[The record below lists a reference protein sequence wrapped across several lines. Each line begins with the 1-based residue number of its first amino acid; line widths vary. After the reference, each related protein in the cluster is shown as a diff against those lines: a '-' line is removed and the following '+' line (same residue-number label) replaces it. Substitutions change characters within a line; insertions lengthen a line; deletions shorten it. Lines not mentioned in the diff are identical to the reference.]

1 MIKVVLI
8 LNGLDCASCAD
19 KITKSVSK
27 MNGIKNVNLDFI
39 SKKLKYDLEDEN
51 QEERIFND
59 IKKTVSSI
67 ESGIIVKYDDGDDE
81 EHEENLS
88 FEFIKIIISAVFF
101 LLSLLIDNK
110 TTSLLMIVLSYAIV
124 GYEVVFSAIKNIFK
138 GKPFDEAFLMTI
150 ATVGAF
156 AIGEYN
162 EGVAVMLF
170 YQVGEF
176 FQGLAVNRSRKSIS
190 NLMNIRPDYANIKT
204 SKGIEKVSPDSVKIG
219 DIIVV
224 KAGERIPLDGKVING
239 TSSIDTSALT
249 GEAMLR
255 DVTSG
260 EDVLSGSINVNGL
273 LEIEVQKEFSESTV
287 SKILDL
293 VENASSKKATTEK
306 FITRFARVYTPIVV
320 IVAVLLVAIPSL
332 FVQSAE
338 FSDWLYRALVFLVI
352 SCPCALV
359 ISVPLSFFGGI
370 GGASR
375 SGILIKGANSL
386 EALGRTEIIAF
397 DKTGTLTEGKFS
409 VTQVDAIGMSKE
421 QLVEI
426 TAYAESF
433 ANHPVALAVI
443 NYYNK
448 EIDKSRVE
456 SLSEIAGKG
465 IRAVINGKTV
475 LAGNARLLSDNNVS
489 FEPTNTIGT
498 VIYVAVDKKYS
509 GYIVVSDK
517 VKSGSVKAI
526 KNLKSIG
533 VKKALML
540 TGDKKLTGD
549 TVGKELKLDKV
560 YSELLPQNKVE
571 IVEKLLKQK
580 SQKGTLAFVGDGI
593 NDAPV
598 LTISDIGVAMG
609 GLGSDAAIEAADIV
623 IMTDETSK
631 ISKAINLSKKTMR
644 IVRENIIFAIFVK
657 IAVLVLTAFG
667 ASTMWEAVFADVGVA
682 LIAILNAVRIQRMNF
697 K

>member
-1 MIKVVLI
+1 MKKVVLI

-19 KITKSVSK
+19 KIAKSVSK
-27 MNGIKNVNLDFI
+27 ISGIKNSNLDFI
-39 SKKLKYDLEDEN
+39 SKKLKYELEDEN
-51 QEERIFND
+51 QEDRVFND
-59 IKKTVSSI
+59 IKKTVSLI
-67 ESGIIVKYDDGDDE
+67 ESGVTVKYADEEDE

-88 FEFIKIIISAVFF
+88 FELIKILISAVFF
-101 LLSLLIDNK
+101 LLSMLIDNK
-110 TTSLLMIVLSYAIV
+110 TTSLVMIILSYVVV

-156 AIGEYN
+156 AVGKYSES
-162 EGVAVMLF
+162 VAVMLF

-190 NLMNIRPDYANIKT
+190 NLMNIRPDYANLKT
-204 SKGIEKVSPDSVKIG
+204 SKGIEKVSPDSVKVG
-219 DIIVV
+219 DTIVV
-224 KAGERIPLDGKVING
+224 KAGERIPLDGKIING

-249 GEAMLR
+249 GETMLR

-273 LEIEVQKEFSESTV
+273 LDIEVQKEFSESTV

-320 IVAVLLVAIPSL
+320 IVAVLLATIPPL
-332 FVQSAE
+332 FLQSAE

-409 VTQVDAIGMSKE
+409 VTQVNSIGMSKE

-433 ANHPVALAVI
+433 ANHPVALAVV

-448 EIDKSRVE
+448 EIDKSRVD

-465 IRAVINGKTV
+465 IRAIINGKTV
-475 LAGNARLLSDNNVS
+475 LAGNARLLNDNNIK
-489 FEPTNTIGT
+489 FEQANTIGT

-509 GYIVVSDK
+509 GYIIVSDK
-517 VKSGSVKAI
+517 VKPGSAKAI

-571 IVEKLLKQK
+571 IVEKLLNEK
-580 SQKGTLAFVGDGI
+580 SPKGTLAFVGDGI

-598 LTISDIGVAMG
+598 LARADIGIAMG
-609 GLGSDAAIEAADIV
+609 GLGSDSAIEAADV
-623 IMTDETSK
+623 VLMTDEPEKIASAIK
-631 ISKAINLSKKTMR
+631 ISKRTMK
-644 IVRENIIFAIFVK
+644 IVLENIVFALGIEAV
-657 IAVLVLTAFG
+657 VLVLG
-667 ASTMWEAVFADVGVA
+667 ATGHTTMWAAVFADVGVS
-682 LIAILNAVRIQRMNF
+682 LIAILNSLRALKKIR
-697 K
+697 

>member
-19 KITKSVSK
+19 KIAKSVSK

-39 SKKLKYDLEDEN
+39 SKKLKYELEDEN

-124 GYEVVFSAIKNIFK
+124 GHEVVFSAIKNIFK

-190 NLMNIRPDYANIKT
+190 NLMNIRPDYANLKT

-489 FEPTNTIGT
+489 LEPTNTIGT

-598 LTISDIGVAMG
+598 LARADIGIAMG
-609 GLGSDAAIEAADIV
+609 GLGSDSAIEAADV
-623 IMTDETSK
+623 VLMTDEPEKIASAIL
-631 ISKAINLSKKTMR
+631 ISKRTMK
-644 IVRENIIFAIFVK
+644 IVIENIVFALGVK
-657 IAVLVLTAFG
+657 AVVLVLG
-667 ASTMWEAVFADVGVA
+667 ATGHTTMWAAVFADVGVS
-682 LIAILNAVRIQRMNF
+682 LIAILNSLRALKKIR
-697 K
+697 

>member
-1 MIKVVLI
+1 MKKVVLI

-19 KITKSVSK
+19 KIAKSVSK
-27 MNGIKNVNLDFI
+27 ISGIKNSNLDFI
-39 SKKLKYDLEDEN
+39 SKKLKYELEDEN
-51 QEERIFND
+51 QEDRVFND
-59 IKKTVSSI
+59 IKKTVSLI
-67 ESGIIVKYDDGDDE
+67 ESGVTVKYADEEDE

-88 FEFIKIIISAVFF
+88 FELIKILISAVFF
-101 LLSLLIDNK
+101 LLSMLIDNK
-110 TTSLLMIVLSYAIV
+110 TTSLVMIILSYVVV

-156 AIGEYN
+156 AVGKYSES
-162 EGVAVMLF
+162 VAVMLF

-190 NLMNIRPDYANIKT
+190 NLMNIRPDYANLKT
-204 SKGIEKVSPDSVKIG
+204 SKGIEKVSPDSVKVG
-219 DIIVV
+219 DTIVV
-224 KAGERIPLDGKVING
+224 KAGERIPLDGKIING

-249 GEAMLR
+249 GETMLR

-273 LEIEVQKEFSESTV
+273 LDIEVQKEFSESTV

-320 IVAVLLVAIPSL
+320 IVAVLLATIPPL
-332 FVQSAE
+332 FLQSAE

-409 VTQVDAIGMSKE
+409 VTQVNSIGMSKE

-433 ANHPVALAVI
+433 ANHPVALAVV

-448 EIDKSRVE
+448 EIDKSRVD

-465 IRAVINGKTV
+465 IRAIINGKTV
-475 LAGNARLLSDNNVS
+475 LAGNARLLNDNNIK
-489 FEPTNTIGT
+489 FEQANTIGT

-509 GYIVVSDK
+509 GYIIVSDK
-517 VKSGSVKAI
+517 VKPGSAKAI

-571 IVEKLLKQK
+571 IVEKLLNEK
-580 SQKGTLAFVGDGI
+580 SPKGTLAFVGDGI

-598 LTISDIGVAMG
+598 LARADIGIAMG
-609 GLGSDAAIEAADIV
+609 GLGSDSAIEAADV
-623 IMTDETSK
+623 VLMTDEPEKIASAIK
-631 ISKAINLSKKTMR
+631 ISKRTMK
-644 IVRENIIFAIFVK
+644 IVLENIVFALGIKAV
-657 IAVLVLTAFG
+657 VLVLG
-667 ASTMWEAVFADVGVA
+667 ATGHTTMWAAVFADVGVS
-682 LIAILNAVRIQRMNF
+682 LIAILNSLRALKKIR
-697 K
+697 

>member
-1 MIKVVLI
+1 MKKVVLI

-19 KITKSVSK
+19 KIAKSVSK
-27 MNGIKNVNLDFI
+27 ISGIKNSNLDFI
-39 SKKLKYDLEDEN
+39 SKKLKYELEDEN
-51 QEERIFND
+51 QEDRVFND
-59 IKKTVSSI
+59 IKKTVSLI
-67 ESGIIVKYDDGDDE
+67 ESGVTVKYADEEDE

-88 FEFIKIIISAVFF
+88 FELIKILISAVFF
-101 LLSLLIDNK
+101 LLSMLIDNK
-110 TTSLLMIVLSYAIV
+110 TTSLVMIILSYVVV

-156 AIGEYN
+156 AVGKYSES
-162 EGVAVMLF
+162 VAVMLF

-190 NLMNIRPDYANIKT
+190 NLMNIRPDYANLKT
-204 SKGIEKVSPDSVKIG
+204 SKGIEKVSPDSVKVG
-219 DIIVV
+219 DTIVV
-224 KAGERIPLDGKVING
+224 KAGERIPLDGKIING

-249 GEAMLR
+249 GETMLR

-273 LEIEVQKEFSESTV
+273 LDIEVQKEFSESTV

-320 IVAVLLVAIPSL
+320 IVAVLLATIPPL
-332 FVQSAE
+332 FLQSAE

-409 VTQVDAIGMSKE
+409 VTQVNSIGMSKE

-433 ANHPVALAVI
+433 ANHPVALAVV

-448 EIDKSRVE
+448 EIDKSRVD

-465 IRAVINGKTV
+465 IRAIINGKTV
-475 LAGNARLLSDNNVS
+475 LAGNARLLNDNNIK
-489 FEPTNTIGT
+489 FEQANTIGT

-509 GYIVVSDK
+509 GYIIVSDK
-517 VKSGSVKAI
+517 VKPGSAKAI

-571 IVEKLLKQK
+571 IVEKLLNEK
-580 SQKGTLAFVGDGI
+580 SPKGTLAFVGDGI

-598 LTISDIGVAMG
+598 LARADIGIAMG
-609 GLGSDAAIEAADIV
+609 GLGSDSAIEAADV
-623 IMTDETSK
+623 VLMTDEPEKIASAIK
-631 ISKAINLSKKTMR
+631 ISKRTMK
-644 IVRENIIFAIFVK
+644 IVLENIVFALGVK
-657 IAVLVLTAFG
+657 AVVLVLG
-667 ASTMWEAVFADVGVA
+667 ATGHTTMWAAVFADVGVS
-682 LIAILNAVRIQRMNF
+682 LIAILNSLRALKKIR
-697 K
+697 

>member
-19 KITKSVSK
+19 KIAKSVSK

-39 SKKLKYDLEDEN
+39 SKKLKYELEDEN

-124 GYEVVFSAIKNIFK
+124 GHEVVFSAIKNIFK

-190 NLMNIRPDYANIKT
+190 NLMNIRPDYANLKT

-489 FEPTNTIGT
+489 LEPTNTIGT

-598 LTISDIGVAMG
+598 LARADIGIAMG
-609 GLGSDAAIEAADIV
+609 GLGSDSAIEAADIV
-623 IMTDETSK
+623 LMTDEPEKIASAIL
-631 ISKAINLSKKTMR
+631 ISKRTMK
-644 IVRENIIFAIFVK
+644 IVIENIV
-657 IAVLVLTAFG
+657 IALGIKAVVLVIG
-667 ASTMWEAVFADVGVA
+667 ATGHATMWAAVFADVGVS
-682 LIAILNAVRIQRMNF
+682 LIAILNSLRALKRI

>member
-1 MIKVVLI
+1 MKKVILI

-19 KITKSVSK
+19 KIEKSVLK
-27 MNGIKNVNLDFI
+27 INGIKNLNLDFVP
-39 SKKLKYDLEDEN
+39 KKLKYELEDEN
-51 QEERIFND
+51 QEERIFNE

-67 ESGIIVKYDDGDDE
+67 ESGVTVKYADE
-81 EHEENLS
+81 DNEHEENLS
-88 FEFIKIIISAVFF
+88 FELIKIIISAVLF
-101 LLSLLIDNK
+101 LLSILIDNK
-110 TTSLLMIVLSYAIV
+110 NTSLIMIVLSYVVV

-156 AIGEYN
+156 VIGKYSES
-162 EGVAVMLF
+162 VAVMLF

-190 NLMNIRPDYANIKT
+190 NLMNIRPDYANLKT
-204 SKGIEKVSPDSVKIG
+204 SKGIEKVSPDSIKVG

-249 GEAMLR
+249 GEAMLH

-320 IVAVLLVAIPSL
+320 IVAVLLAAIPPL
-332 FVQSAE
+332 VIQSAE
-338 FSDWLYRALVFLVI
+338 FSDWLYRSLVFLVI

-409 VTQVDAIGMSKE
+409 VTQVNAIGMSKE
-421 QLVEI
+421 QLVEV

-433 ANHPVALAVI
+433 ANHPVALAVV

-448 EIDKSRVE
+448 EIDKSRVD

-475 LAGNARLLSDNNVS
+475 IAGNARLLNDNNIS
-489 FEPTNTIGT
+489 FEQVNTIGT

-509 GYIVVSDK
+509 GYIIVSDK
-517 VKSGSVKAI
+517 VKSGSAKAI
-526 KNLKSIG
+526 KKLKSIG
-533 VKKALML
+533 VKKAFML

-571 IVEKLLKQK
+571 IVEKLLTEK
-580 SQKGTLAFVGDGI
+580 SPKGTLAFVGDGI

-598 LTISDIGVAMG
+598 LARADIGIAMG
-609 GLGSDAAIEAADIV
+609 GLGSDSAIEAADV
-623 IMTDETSK
+623 VLMTDEPEKIASAIL
-631 ISKAINLSKKTMR
+631 ISKRTMK
-644 IVRENIIFAIFVK
+644 IVIENIVFALGVK
-657 IAVLVLTAFG
+657 AVVLVLG
-667 ASTMWEAVFADVGVA
+667 ATGHTTMWAAVFADVGVS
-682 LIAILNAVRIQRMNF
+682 LIAILNSLRALKKIR
-697 K
+697 